1 VSVPPAIAAGHP
13 ATAEAGLEILAEG
26 GTAADAAV
34 AACLATC
41 VAESVMTGIMG
52 GGHALW
58 YDAASAAA
66 RHLDFFV
73 AIPGIGADPREPRLD
88 EMWVP
93 FGEQLVHYAVGI
105 DSCGVP
111 GVPGGIDEL
120 WRRHGRLPWPR
131 LVEPALRLARS
142 GVPMPPAH
150 AACLAMLEPV
160 MTMREG
166 ARIYAPGGRLLT
178 TGGLLEQPGLV
189 WALELVADE
198 GAGTFYTGTIAGEL
212 LALIRERDGLVTS
225 ADLAAYRAVWRA
237 PVEAAFAG
245 KRVLTRA
252 GLANLAPTLARLPR
266 LNGRA
271 EAERAVELAT
281 ALATPD
287 AAAHT
292 TSFTVVDA
300 AGNACVLTSSLGLG
314 SGDFLPGL
322 DVHLNS
328 MLGETDLVV
337 GPLVPGERMES
348 MMAPTVVLDRDGLA
362 LAAGAAGGTRL
373 RSAMTQVLAGILD
386 EGLEP
391 EAAVERGRLHPTPEV
406 VHLEPGWSD
415 EAILALERLGAPVRR
430 WPERHHY
437 FGGVNLVARTGAAA
451 DPRRSGLA
459 LEL

>member
-1 VSVPPAIAAGHP
+1 
-13 ATAEAGLEILAEG
+13 
-26 GTAADAAV
+26 
-34 AACLATC
+34 
-41 VAESVMTGIMG
+41 
-52 GGHALW
+52 
-58 YDAASAAA
+58 
-66 RHLDFFV
+66 
-73 AIPGIGADPREPRLD
+73 
-88 EMWVP
+88 
-93 FGEQLVHYAVGI
+93 
-105 DSCGVP
+105 
-111 GVPGGIDEL
+111 
-120 WRRHGRLPWPR
+120 
-131 LVEPALRLARS
+131 
-142 GVPMPPAH
+142 
-150 AACLAMLEPV
+150 
-160 MTMREG
+160 MREG

-189 WALELVADE
+189 RALELVADE

-281 ALATPD
+281 ALAAPD

-348 MMAPTVVLDRDGLA
+348 MMAPTVVLDREGLA

-391 EAAVERGRLHPTPEV
+391 DAAVERGRLHPTPEV